1 MKSWSRI
8 HRDCSD
14 SRRLSELIAKH
25 PFADGLFWRIKAWAD
40 DYGRFLA
47 DPMKVTAK
55 VLGRAAIEF
64 GVTMQQVAEALD
76 VLEALGLIQR
86 YDVDSEQY
94 LELCDYDKHDAPLW
108 LNVSRPEYPAPPWW
122 TPPDSLVAFLVDNLQ
137 KRNVTLARYGI
148 DANNCPGALR
158 ACLASVEQHPEPCR
172 TDVEQPVQQPVH
184 QTVEQGSEHTR
195 PTLTLTQDNTNGNDL
210 LSESADDALP
220 DAAIDAPPA
229 DPPDT
234 TPKRKQRKAMTD
246 DEAESMIALARADL
260 PPGCLDLVETLMD
273 LVAAQNKTGRMALS
287 REATLT
293 TDLADKCKRDGI
305 GTDALRH
312 GLTAAIAKGAA
323 NINYV
328 IKAANG
334 YDPARASPGQPSRN
348 GKLFITLSD
357 GTRCYED
364 SPNWSYGME
373 IGIGEAR
380 AEGIWNQRTGCTTV
394 PSRGFC
400 CDDGWFYDSRDD
412 GSMYQ
417 ARRWNQ

>member
-1 MKSWSRI
+1 MSQRYAKLYAKAGENPDI
-8 HRDCSD
+8 G
-14 SRRLSELIAKH
+14 ELLEDDPLAVS
-25 PFADGLFWRIKAWAD
+25 LF
-40 DYGRFLA
+40 FLA
-47 DPMKVTAK
+47 IARADVYGILPADPRRFRARVAPAAALSSATVAQSLHNLESHGLVRRYTASDGTELLHI
-55 VLGRAAIEF
+55 VHYSDY
-64 GVTMQQVAEALD
+64 QD
-76 VLEALGLIQR
+76 VRWANRIG
-86 YDVDSEQY
+86 
-94 LELCDYDKHDAPLW
+94 P
-108 LNVSRPEYPAPPWW
+108 PEYELPPWW
-122 TPPDSLVAFLVDNLQ
+122 EPPEAFLAYLESLDLSRVRGED
-137 KRNVTLARYGI
+137 KRKKWVVLRERYCS
-148 DANNCPGALR
+148 ATVALR
-158 ACLASVEQHPEPCR
+158 ENNPTQNTEHR
-172 TDVEQPVQQPVH
+172 TQNTEDVNVNV
-184 QTVEQGSEHTR
+184 
-195 PTLTLTQDNTNGNDL
+195 NTNGNDL

-229 DPPDT
+229 DPPAT
-234 TPKRKQRKAMTD
+234 KPKRKQRKAMTD

-312 GLTAAIAKGAA
+312 GLTAAISKGAG

>member
-1 MKSWSRI
+1 MSQRYAKLYAKAAENPDI
-8 HRDCSD
+8 G
-14 SRRLSELIAKH
+14 ELLEDDPLAVS
-25 PFADGLFWRIKAWAD
+25 LF
-40 DYGRFLA
+40 FLA
-47 DPMKVTAK
+47 IARADVYGILPADPRRFRARVAPAAALSSATVAQSLHNLESHGLVRRYTASDGTELLHI
-55 VLGRAAIEF
+55 VHYSDY
-64 GVTMQQVAEALD
+64 QD
-76 VLEALGLIQR
+76 VRWANRIG
-86 YDVDSEQY
+86 
-94 LELCDYDKHDAPLW
+94 P
-108 LNVSRPEYPAPPWW
+108 PEYELPPWW
-122 TPPDSLVAFLVDNLQ
+122 EPPEAFLAYLESLDLSRVRGED
-137 KRNVTLARYGI
+137 KRKKWVVLRERYCS
-148 DANNCPGALR
+148 ATVALR
-158 ACLASVEQHPEPCR
+158 ENNPRQNTEHRTQNTEDVNVNGN
-172 TDVEQPVQQPVH
+172 TDV
-184 QTVEQGSEHTR
+184 
-195 PTLTLTQDNTNGNDL
+195 NDL

-229 DPPDT
+229 DPPAT

-246 DEAESMIALARADL
+246 DDAASMIALARADL

-273 LVAAQNKTGRMALS
+273 MVAAENKSGRMALS

-293 TDLADKCKRDGI
+293 TELADKCKRDGI
-305 GTDALRH
+305 GTDALRY

-348 GKLFITLSD
+348 GKLFVTLSD

-364 SPNWSYGME
+364 SPNWSFGME

>member
-1 MKSWSRI
+1 MSQRYAKLYAKAGENPDI
-8 HRDCSD
+8 G
-14 SRRLSELIAKH
+14 ELLEDDPLAVS
-25 PFADGLFWRIKAWAD
+25 LF
-40 DYGRFLA
+40 FLA
-47 DPMKVTAK
+47 IARADVYGILPAEPRRFRSRVAPSAVLPTAT
-55 VLGRAAIEF
+55 VAQSLHNLESHGLVRRYTASDGTELLHIVHYSDYQDVRWANRIGPPEYELPEWWEPPEAFLAYLG
-64 GVTMQQVAEALD
+64 GLD
-76 VLEALGLIQR
+76 VDRVRGEDKRKKWVVLRER
-86 YDVDSEQY
+86 YCSATV
-94 LELCDYDKHDAPLW
+94 
-108 LNVSRPEYPAPPWW
+108 
-122 TPPDSLVAFLVDNLQ
+122 
-137 KRNVTLARYGI
+137 
-148 DANNCPGALR
+148 ALR
-158 ACLASVEQHPEPCR
+158 ENNPRQNTEHRTQNTEDVNGNVNVNGN
-172 TDVEQPVQQPVH
+172 TDV
-184 QTVEQGSEHTR
+184 
-195 PTLTLTQDNTNGNDL
+195 NDL

-334 YDPARASPGQPSRN
+334 YDPARASPSRN
-348 GKLFITLSD
+348 GKAFQLMSN
-357 GTRCYED
+357 GSRCYVED
-364 SPNWSYGME
+364 WSLTQQHY
-373 IGIGEAR
+373 IAIWK
-380 AEGIWNQRTGCTTV
+380 AEGVWDAHTGCTTE
-394 PSRGFC
+394 PRTGAC
-400 CDDGWFYDSRDD
+400 CNDGWYYANDD
-412 GSMYQ
+412 NGTLQ
-417 ARRWNQ
+417 RERRIAT

>member
-1 MKSWSRI
+1 MAEWVKLHAKIAESEDLAALHAADPTAALLFLMSLPVAAPWGILPRAPAVYAGRVAPMLGVGLDKAETCLRLI
-8 HRDCSD
+8 IDRGMYQEYTDRDGKAHLYVTAWMQNQTRQWERVCPPPCD
-14 SRRLSELIAKH
+14 LPPNWDPPEDIAK
-25 PFADGLFWRIKAWAD
+25 ALQASVR
-40 DYGRFLA
+40 
-47 DPMKVTAK
+47 MKRWLTV
-55 VLGRAAIEF
+55 
-64 GVTMQQVAEALD
+64 EALESHLQDAESKTRLRLVLDQSKTSLTREERERQRPLD
-76 VLEALGLIQR
+76 VRLG
-86 YDVDSEQY
+86 D
-94 LELCDYDKHDAPLW
+94 
-108 LNVSRPEYPAPPWW
+108 NV
-122 TPPDSLVAFLVDNLQ
+122 
-137 KRNVTLARYGI
+137 
-148 DANNCPGALR
+148 
-158 ACLASVEQHPEPCR
+158 
-172 TDVEQPVQQPVH
+172 
-184 QTVEQGSEHTR
+184 
-195 PTLTLTQDNTNGNDL
+195 NTNGNDL

-229 DPPDT
+229 DPPAT

-348 GKLFITLSD
+348 GKAFQLMSN
-357 GTRCYED
+357 GSRCYVED
-364 SPNWSYGME
+364 WSLTQQHY
-373 IGIGEAR
+373 IAIWQ
-380 AEGIWNQRTGCTTV
+380 AEGVWDAHTGCTTE
-394 PSRGFC
+394 PRTGAC
-400 CDDGWFYDSRDD
+400 CNDGWYYANDD
-412 GSMYQ
+412 NGTLQ
-417 ARRWNQ
+417 RERRIAT

>member
-1 MKSWSRI
+1 MSQRYAKLYAKAGENPDI
-8 HRDCSD
+8 G
-14 SRRLSELIAKH
+14 ELLEDDPLAVS
-25 PFADGLFWRIKAWAD
+25 LF
-40 DYGRFLA
+40 FLA
-47 DPMKVTAK
+47 IARADVYGILPADPRRFRARVAPAAALSSATVAQSLHNLESHGLVRRYTASDGTELLHI
-55 VLGRAAIEF
+55 VHYSDY
-64 GVTMQQVAEALD
+64 QD
-76 VLEALGLIQR
+76 VRWANRIG
-86 YDVDSEQY
+86 
-94 LELCDYDKHDAPLW
+94 P
-108 LNVSRPEYPAPPWW
+108 PEYELPPWW
-122 TPPDSLVAFLVDNLQ
+122 EPPEAFLAYLESLDLSRVRGED
-137 KRNVTLARYGI
+137 KRKKWVVLRERYCS
-148 DANNCPGALR
+148 ATVALR
-158 ACLASVEQHPEPCR
+158 ENNPRQNTEHRTQNTEDVNGNVNVNGN
-172 TDVEQPVQQPVH
+172 TDV
-184 QTVEQGSEHTR
+184 
-195 PTLTLTQDNTNGNDL
+195 NDL

-229 DPPDT
+229 DPPAT

-417 ARRWNQ
+417 ARRWRQ